1 HKGRR
6 RMNPKS
12 CGRADS
18 DEISVLTAST
28 SIAENTDSDGQEKP
42 MEWTCFEDKQKSGD
56 WRVEAIDYENEG
68 AVYVTIFSGPDTRE
82 RAEEYAAI
90 KNAEE
95 KRLFRLV
102 S

>member
-1 HKGRR
+1 
-6 RMNPKS
+6 MKS
-12 CGRADS
+12 NSRDRAGS
-18 DEISVLTAST
+18 EETSVLTPSP

-42 MEWTCFEDKQKSGD
+42 MEWTCFEDKQNPGD